1 MLSPKK
7 VALIAASL
15 ALLIAL
21 PGRASAQ
28 GLDPASAQALAET
41 LRMLQDPTLRGAAI
55 GKDPKAAAIDQQL
68 RGMTGGSEPVMKEFY
83 ELAAEIFNDLT
94 RSLGGDVRQMTQA
107 LERGQR
113 DPAGFAAMLSP
124 RTLQRLRELSTKMS
138 DRPR

>member
-1 MLSPKK
+1 
-7 VALIAASL
+7 
-15 ALLIAL
+15 
-21 PGRASAQ
+21 
-28 GLDPASAQALAET
+28 
-41 LRMLQDPTLRGAAI
+41 
-55 GKDPKAAAIDQQL
+55 
-68 RGMTGGSEPVMKEFY
+68 MTGGSEPVMKEFY